1 MTPYYFGD
9 SKCPLF
15 GCYLPPA
22 GAAARDHGVLVCSP
36 IAQEYVRAH
45 WAVRQLSSALSRA
58 GFHVFRFDYSAVGDS
73 ALPTSEA
80 TVARWREDVEL
91 AAEELRDNA
100 GVRTLSLV
108 GLRLG
113 AALAVGAVTR
123 LRARDVVL
131 WDPVVSGKRYLEELG
146 GMHASLL
153 KDPRRFAFSLGD
165 EYRLRLAPLLPSL
178 SGPTRSGSD
187 ELLGFA
193 FPRVLRKEI
202 AALDLPRAAAGA
214 AKPPPGRTVMVLS
227 EDRDE
232 YRELEQALRGAGHR
246 LDVMRASTRGR
257 WGELEEIE
265 NALLPGDVPRLVAG
279 ALGGAR

>member
-1 MTPYYFGD
+1 MTPYFFGD
-9 SKCPLF
+9 SKSPLF
-15 GCYLPPA
+15 GCYQPPA
-22 GAAARDHGVLVCSP
+22 AAAARDHGVLLCSP

-45 WAVRQLSSALSRA
+45 WAVRQLAAALSRA
-58 GFHVFRFDYSAVGDS
+58 GFHVFRFDYTAVGDS
-73 ALPTSEA
+73 ACATGEA
-80 TVARWREDVEL
+80 SIARWREDIET

-108 GLRLG
+108 GLRFG
-113 AALAVGAVTR
+113 AALAVGAVNR
-123 LRARDVVL
+123 LRPRDVVL
-131 WDPVVSGKRYLEELG
+131 WDPVVSGKKYLDELG

-153 KDPRRFAFSLGD
+153 RDPRRFSFSLGD
-165 EYRLRLAPLLPSL
+165 EYRQRLAPLLPSFA
-178 SGPTRSGSD
+178 GAKRSSND

-193 FPRVLRKEI
+193 FPRPLRKEI
-202 AALDLPRAAAGA
+202 AAVDLPRVG
-214 AKPPPGRTVMVLS
+214 AKPPTGRTVMVLS
-227 EDRDE
+227 EERDE

-257 WGELEEIE
+257 WGELDEIE